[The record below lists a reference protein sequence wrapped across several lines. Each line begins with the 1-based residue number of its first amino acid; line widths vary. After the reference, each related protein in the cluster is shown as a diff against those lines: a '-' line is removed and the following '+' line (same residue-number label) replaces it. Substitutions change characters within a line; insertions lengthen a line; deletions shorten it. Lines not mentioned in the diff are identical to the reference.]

1 MLVYDPINLENIP
14 LDDYLENDVNNIV
27 IFLNNYEILFIG
39 YDTL

>member
-1 MLVYDPINLENIP
+1 MEVIYF
-14 LDDYLENDVNNIV
+14 IV